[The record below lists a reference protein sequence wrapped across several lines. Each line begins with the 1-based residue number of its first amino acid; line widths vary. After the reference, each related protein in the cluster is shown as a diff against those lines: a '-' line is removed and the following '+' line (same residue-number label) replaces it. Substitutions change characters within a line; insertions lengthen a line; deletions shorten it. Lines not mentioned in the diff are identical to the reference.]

1 MKIEFDKMEG
11 AGNDFV
17 LVDNRD
23 GKIPDTLKTRLVI
36 DYCRRC
42 FGIGADGMVFL
53 EKDRE
58 LDFAWD
64 FYNSDGSRAEMCG
77 NCARCA
83 ARFAVKI
90 GAAGPRMT
98 FRTLAGPIKAELT
111 PMGVRVGLLDIA
123 IPTAAEQLTAG
134 KEKIDVWALNSGV
147 PHAVILVDDLA
158 AAEVRR
164 LGGEIRR
171 HPRFAPAGTN
181 VNFIAR
187 LGGGR
192 LAIRTYERGV
202 EDETLACGT
211 GCVAAGVA
219 AGRFLG
225 FSSPVTLE
233 TRGGGEL
240 TVHFSLAENRA
251 AEVQLEGGA
260 RLAFSGSFEMPFA
273 G

>member
-1 MKIEFDKMEG
+1 MRIEFDKMEG

-17 LVDNRD
+17 LIDNRD
-23 GKIPDTLKTRLVI
+23 GKVADRLKTGLTI

-42 FGIGADGMVFL
+42 FGIGADGMIFL
-53 EKDRE
+53 ERDRE

-77 NCARCA
+77 NGARCA

-90 GAAGPRMT
+90 GAAGGPRMV
-98 FRTLAGPIKAELT
+98 FRTLAGPIRAELT
-111 PMGVRVGLLDIA
+111 PVGTRVGLADIA
-123 IPTAAEQLTAG
+123 LPASAEMLAAGGG
-134 KEKIDVWALNSGV
+134 KVELWALNSGV
-147 PHAVILVDDLA
+147 PHAVILADDLA
-158 AAEVRR
+158 AAAVRR

-171 HPRFAPAGTN
+171 HARFAPAGTN

-187 LGGGR
+187 LGGDR

-211 GCVAAGVA
+211 GCVAAGVV

-225 FSSPVTLE
+225 LSSPVTLE

-240 TVHFSLAENRA
+240 TVHFSLEGDRA
-251 AEVQLEGGA
+251 AKVQLEGGA
-260 RLAFSGSFEMPFA
+260 RLVFSGSFA
-273 G
+273 I

>member
-1 MKIEFDKMEG
+1 MLVPFDKMEG

-17 LVDNRD
+17 LIDNRD
-23 GKIPDTLKTRLVI
+23 GVVPDGMKLDLVRNH
-36 DYCRRC
+36 CRRS
-42 FGIGADGMVFL
+42 FGIGADGMIFI

-77 NCARCA
+77 NGARCA
-83 ARFAVKI
+83 ARFAAKI
-90 GAAGPRMT
+90 GAAAGSGAV
-98 FRTLAGPIKAELT
+98 FRTLAGVIRSEFT
-111 PMGVRVGLLDIA
+111 PLGVRVGLADVVL
-123 IPTAAEQLTAG
+123 PVKSESVEAG
-134 KEKIDVWALNSGV
+134 GGGVELWFLNSGV
-147 PHAVILVDDLA
+147 PHAVVLADDLEA
-158 AAEVRR
+158 ADVRR

-181 VNFIAR
+181 VNFISVR
-187 LGGGR
+187 DDGR

-211 GCVAAGVA
+211 GCVASSLA

-225 FSSPVTLE
+225 LSSPVVLE

-240 TVHFSLAENRA
+240 VVHFSLSGEKAVN
-251 AEVQLEGGA
+251 VSLEGGA
-260 RLAFSGSFEMPFA
+260 RLVFSGVVEV
-273 G
+273 